1 MSLYL
6 IQYKGRKMTNE
17 LDYLER
23 IAVAV
28 ERIADAMGSKKFNL
42 PPLDDGKLDNYKNVD
57 SIIGDMELI
66 KHTDAWVLVPYDVC
80 ITTFPAQYSTT
91 IYHYHDP
98 NGLNVDAMNRGNNT
112 KIFFTKD
119 EAVDYCKTSLGCEYQ
134 IVDIP
139 YAEKI
144 VIGDD
149 YE

>member
-1 MSLYL
+1 MN
-6 IQYKGRKMTNE
+6 TE

-23 IAVAV
+23 IAKAL
-28 ERIADAMGSKKFNL
+28 ERIANVVDKFNETTIKPKNDL
-42 PPLDDGKLDNYKNVD
+42 PKVNV
-57 SIIGDMELI
+57 STN
-66 KHTDAWVLVPYDVC
+66 HSDAWVLVPYDVC

-98 NGLNVDAMNRGNNT
+98 DGLNVDAMRRGNNT

-119 EAVDYCKTSLGCEYQ
+119 EAVNYCKTSLGCEYQ

>member
-1 MSLYL
+1 
-6 IQYKGRKMTNE
+6 MTNE

-57 SIIGDMELI
+57 SIIGDIESI
-66 KHTDAWVLVPYDVC
+66 KHTDAWVLEPYNIC
-80 ITTFPAQYSTT
+80 ITTLPAQYLTT
-91 IYHYHDP
+91 IYHYYDP
-98 NGLNVDAMNRGNNT
+98 NGLNVDALKRGYNT
-112 KIFFTKD
+112 KIFFTED
-119 EAVDYCKTSLGCEYQ
+119 EAISYCKTSLGCEYQ